1 MPVTLFRL
9 FGVGCFVMAAVG
21 TAADEKPVVVKFGK
35 LSATAPATWKSEK
48 PATRLRSH
56 QFKVPSGEEG
66 VADAEVT
73 VSPDFDP
80 KPEKNF
86 PKWKDSITP
95 PDGKTIDDVAKVTK
109 YEVSGSTVHVL
120 DATGTWKY
128 KPFPMAK
135 KEELRP
141 DYRVVWLIIAKDDD
155 ATHVRFSGPEAV
167 VKKHHAAFEKWI
179 RSAK

>member
-1 MPVTLFRL
+1 MIRTLIGL
-9 FGVGCFVMAAVG
+9 AALLG
-21 TAADEKPVVVKFGK
+21 TSALAADEKPVVVKFGK
-35 LSATAPATWKSEK
+35 LSATAPASWKNEK

-56 QFKVPSGEEG
+56 QFKLPSGKKD
-66 VADAEVT
+66 VADAEVS

-86 PKWKDSITP
+86 STWKDTITP
-95 PDGKTIDDVAKVTK
+95 PDGKTIDDVAKVSK
-109 YEVSGSTVHVL
+109 YEVSGYTVHVL
-120 DATGTWKY
+120 DALGTWKY

-141 DYRVVWLIIAKDDD
+141 EYRVIWLIVAKDDD

-167 VKKHHAAFEKWI
+167 VKKHHAEFEKWI
-179 RSAK
+179 KSAK

>member
-1 MPVTLFRL
+1 MIRTLIGL
-9 FGVGCFVMAAVG
+9 AVLLG
-21 TAADEKPVVVKFGK
+21 ASALAADEKPVVVKFGK

-56 QFKVPSGEEG
+56 QFKVPSGVDG
-66 VADAEVT
+66 FADVEVS

-86 PKWKDSITP
+86 PLWKETITP
-95 PDGKTIDDVAKVTK
+95 PDGKTIDDVAKVSK
-109 YEVSGSTVHVL
+109 YEVSGYTVHVL
-120 DATGTWKY
+120 DASGTWKY

-141 DYRVVWLIIAKDDD
+141 EYRVIWLIVTKDDD

-179 RSAK
+179 KSAR

>member
-1 MPVTLFRL
+1 MTPLRVSALGL
-9 FGVGCFVMAAVG
+9 LLVG
-21 TAADEKPVVVKFGK
+21 TAALAADEKPVVVKFGK
-35 LSATAPATWKSEK
+35 LSATAPTTWKSEK

-66 VADAEVT
+66 VADAEVS

-86 PKWKDSITP
+86 PKWKETITP
-95 PDGKTIDDVAKVTK
+95 PDGKTIDDIAKVSK
-109 YEVSGSTVHVL
+109 YEVSGYTVHVL
-120 DATGTWKY
+120 DASGTWKY
-128 KPFPMAK
+128 KAFPMAK

-141 DYRVVWLIIAKDDD
+141 EYRVIWVVIAKDDD

-179 RSAK
+179 KSAK